1 MRMIPTAGALTL
13 ALVLAACGE
22 KQNPAPENQTGAS
35 AGPQTSETSQVY
47 SGTGTVQ
54 SVSGD
59 QVAIAH
65 GPIQG
70 IGWPAMTMTFTAPPD
85 IAPNVKVGSK
95 VDFSFRK
102 EGSAYVLTSVK
113 PR

>member
-1 MRMIPTAGALTL
+1 MRMIRSAGVLTL
-13 ALVLAACGE
+13 ALIAAGCGE
-22 KQNPAPENQTGAS
+22 QQNAASGNRSAVPGSSGPAA
-35 AGPQTSETSQVY
+35 AHQVY

-54 SVSGD
+54 SVTGD

-65 GPIQG
+65 GPIAG

-85 IAPNVKVGSK
+85 IAARLKAGSK
-95 VDFSFRK
+95 VDFRFARS
-102 EGSAYVLTSVK
+102 GSTFVLTSAT